1 LSKSCPAEEQEMAS
15 FRQRNGKWQ
24 ARVIRDGYPDQTR
37 TFASKADAE
46 KWARALE
53 SEIDKGQFI
62 DFTEAQRTTLGD
74 VIARYLVEVT
84 PTMKGAAEDT
94 IRLKAMMR
102 KPIAQWSMAN
112 LSAARIAAFRDE
124 RLKEVSGGT
133 VIRELAYLSAII
145 NHARREWGINV
156 PNPVQMVRK
165 PPSPQARSRVLT
177 EVEVTRLLDAL
188 EPSGRRSHWTKPAVQ
203 LALATAMRR
212 GELLSLRWENVDLV
226 GRAAFLPDTKNGDS
240 RTVPL
245 SSVAL
250 QALAAL
256 PRHISGVVFPVKA
269 FTLDAAFKR
278 GLKRA
283 GLEGVRFHDL
293 RRTAITRMAEKLP
306 NVIELAAV
314 SGHKSLMVLKRY
326 YRPTAGDLARKLG

>member
-1 LSKSCPAEEQEMAS
+1 MAS
-15 FRQRNGKWQ
+15 FRKRSGKWQ
-24 ARVIRDGYPDQTR
+24 ARIIRDGYPDQTK
-37 TFASKADAE
+37 TFDSKADAE

-53 SEIDKGQFI
+53 SDIDKGQFVNVS
-62 DFTEAQRTTLGD
+62 EAQRTTLGD

-84 PTMKGAAEDT
+84 PSMKGVTEDS
-94 IRLKAMMR
+94 IRLKAIMR
-102 KPIAQWSMAN
+102 KPIARWSMAN
-112 LSAARIAAFRDE
+112 LSAARIAAYRDE

-133 VIRELAYLSAII
+133 VIRELAYISAII

-156 PNPVQMVRK
+156 TNPVQMVRK
-165 PPSPQARSRVLT
+165 PQSPQSRSRVLT
-177 EVEVTRLLDAL
+177 DDEVSKLLTAL
-188 EPSGRRSHWTKPAVQ
+188 EPTGRRSHWTKPAVQ

-212 GELLSLRWENVDLV
+212 SELLSMRWEHIDLQN
-226 GRAAFLPDTKNGDS
+226 RTAFLSDTKNGES

-245 SSVAL
+245 STAAV
-250 QALAAL
+250 QVLAEL
-256 PRHISGVVFPVKA
+256 PRHISGVVIPVKF

-278 GLKRA
+278 ARKRA
-283 GLEGVRFHDL
+283 GLDDVRFHDL

-326 YRPTAGDLARKLG
+326 YRPTAAELAQKLG

>member
-1 LSKSCPAEEQEMAS
+1 MAS
-15 FRQRNGKWQ
+15 FRQRSGKWQ
-24 ARVIRDGYPDQTR
+24 ARVIRDGYPDQTK
-37 TFASKADAE
+37 TFESKADAE

-53 SEIDKGQFI
+53 SEIDKGQFVNVS
-62 DFTEAQRTTLGD
+62 EAQRTTLGD

-84 PTMKGAAEDT
+84 PSMKGVTEDT
-94 IRLKAMMR
+94 IRLKAIMR
-102 KPIAQWSMAN
+102 KPISRWSMAN
-112 LSAARIAAFRDE
+112 LSAARIAAYRDE

-133 VIRELAYLSAII
+133 VIRELAYISAII

-165 PPSPQARSRVLT
+165 PQSPQSRSRVLT
-177 EVEVTRLLDAL
+177 DDEVSKLLMAL
-188 EPSGRRSHWTKPAVQ
+188 EPTGRRSHWTKPAVQ

-212 GELLSLRWENVDLV
+212 GELLSMRWEHIDLQN
-226 GRAAFLPDTKNGDS
+226 RTAFLSDTKNGES

-245 SSVAL
+245 STVAV
-250 QALAAL
+250 QVLADL
-256 PRHISGVVFPVKA
+256 PRHISGVVIPVKF

-278 GLKRA
+278 ARKRA
-283 GLEGVRFHDL
+283 GLDDVRFHDL

-326 YRPTAGDLARKLG
+326 YRPTAAELAQKLG

>member
-1 LSKSCPAEEQEMAS
+1 MAS
-15 FRQRNGKWQ
+15 FRQRGGKWQ
-24 ARVIRDGYPDQTR
+24 ARVLRNGYPDQTK
-37 TFASKADAE
+37 TFETKADAE

-53 SEIDKGQFI
+53 SEIDKGQFVNVS
-62 DFTEAQRTTLGD
+62 EAQRTTLGN

-84 PTMKGAAEDT
+84 PSMKGVTEDT
-94 IRLKAMMR
+94 IRLKAILR
-102 KPIAQWSMAN
+102 KPIVRWSMAN
-112 LSAARIAAFRDE
+112 LSAARIAAYRDE

-133 VIRELAYLSAII
+133 VIRELAYISSII

-165 PPSPQARSRVLT
+165 PQSPQSRSRVLT
-177 EVEVTRLLDAL
+177 DDEVSKLLMAL
-188 EPSGRRSHWTKPAVQ
+188 EPTGRRSHWTKPAVQ

-212 GELLSLRWENVDLV
+212 GELLSMRWEHVDLQN
-226 GRAAFLPDTKNGDS
+226 RTAFLSDTKNGES

-245 SSVAL
+245 STAAV
-250 QALAAL
+250 QVLAEL
-256 PRHISGVVFPVKA
+256 PRHISGAVIPVNF

-278 GLKRA
+278 ARKRA
-283 GLEGVRFHDL
+283 GLDDVRFHDL

-326 YRPTAGDLARKLG
+326 YRPTAAELAHKLG

>member
-1 LSKSCPAEEQEMAS
+1 MAS
-15 FRQRNGKWQ
+15 FRYRSNQWQ
-24 ARVIRDGYPDQTR
+24 ARVRRKGYPDETKSFATR
-37 TFASKADAE
+37 QDAE
-46 KWARALE
+46 KWARSIEAN
-53 SEIDKGQFI
+53 IDKGQFI
-62 DFTEAQRTTLGD
+62 NVSEAQRTTLGD
-74 VIARYLVEVT
+74 LIGRYLVEVT
-84 PTMKGAAEDT
+84 PLMKGASEDT
-94 IRLKAMMR
+94 IRLKAIMR
-102 KPIAQWSMAN
+102 KPISRWSLAN

-124 RLKEVSGGT
+124 RLQEVGSGT

-165 PPSPQARSRVLT
+165 PQSPKARSRILADE
-177 EVEVTRLLDAL
+177 EVSKLLQAL
-188 EPSGRRSHWTKPAVQ
+188 EPTGRRSHWTKPAVQ

-212 GELLSLRWENVDLV
+212 GELLSLKWEHIDLQ
-226 GRAAFLPDTKNGDS
+226 GRTALFPDTKNGDS

-245 SSVAL
+245 SSTAV
-250 QALAAL
+250 QVLAEL
-256 PRHISGVVFPVKA
+256 PRHISGVVIPVNF

-278 GLKRA
+278 ARKRA
-283 GLEGVRFHDL
+283 GLDDVRFHDL

-326 YRPTAGDLARKLG
+326 YRPKVQDLALKLG

>member
-1 LSKSCPAEEQEMAS
+1 MAS
-15 FRQRNGKWQ
+15 LRQRRGKWQ
-24 ARVIRDGYPDQTR
+24 ARVIRDGYPDQTK
-37 TFASKADAE
+37 TFESKADAE
-46 KWARALE
+46 KWARSVE
-53 SEIDKGQFI
+53 SDIDKGQFVNVS
-62 DFTEAQRTTLGD
+62 EAQRTTLGD
-74 VIARYLVEVT
+74 LIARYLVEVT
-84 PTMKGAAEDT
+84 PLMKGATEDT
-94 IRLKAMMR
+94 IRLKAIMR
-102 KPIAQWSMAN
+102 KPIARWSMAN

-177 EVEVTRLLDAL
+177 DEEVEKLLLAL
-188 EPSGRRSHWTKPAVQ
+188 EPAGRRSHWTKPAVQ

-212 GELLSLRWENVDLV
+212 GELLSIRWEHVDLQN
-226 GRAAFLPDTKNGDS
+226 RTAFLSDTKNGES

-245 SSVAL
+245 STAAV
-250 QALAAL
+250 QVLAEL
-256 PRHISGVVFPVKA
+256 PRHISGVVIPVKF

-278 GLKRA
+278 ARKRA
-283 GLEGVRFHDL
+283 GLNDLRFHDL

-326 YRPTAGDLARKLG
+326 YRPTAAELAQKLG

>member
-1 LSKSCPAEEQEMAS
+1 MAS
-15 FRQRNGKWQ
+15 FRQHGNGWQ
-24 ARVIRDGYPDQTR
+24 GRIRRRGYPDITK
-37 TFASKADAE
+37 TFETKVDAE

-53 SEIDKGQFI
+53 SDIDKGQFVNVS
-62 DFTEAQRTTLGD
+62 EAQRTTLGD
-74 VIARYLVEVT
+74 VIARYLTEVT
-84 PTMKGAAEDT
+84 PSMKGASEDT

-102 KPIAQWSMAN
+102 KPIARWSMAN
-112 LSAARIAAFRDE
+112 LNTARVAAYRDE
-124 RLKEVSGGT
+124 RLKEVSAGT

-145 NHARREWGINV
+145 NHARREWGVNV

-165 PPSPQARSRVLT
+165 PQSPQARSRVLT
-177 EVEVTRLLDAL
+177 DEEVSKLLTAL
-188 EPSGRRSHWTKPAVQ
+188 EPTGRRSHWTKPIVQ

-212 GELLSLRWENVDLV
+212 GELLSLRWEHVDLQNRTV
-226 GRAAFLPDTKNGDS
+226 FLPDTKNGDS

-245 SSVAL
+245 STAAV
-250 QALAAL
+250 QVLAGL
-256 PRHISGVVFPVKA
+256 PRHIGGAVFPVKF

-278 GLKRA
+278 AVRRA

-326 YRPTAGDLARKLG
+326 YRPTATELAQKLG

>member
-1 LSKSCPAEEQEMAS
+1 MAS
-15 FRQRNGKWQ
+15 FRQRGGKWQ
-24 ARVIRDGYPDQTR
+24 ARVLRNGYPDQTK
-37 TFASKADAE
+37 TFENKTDAE
-46 KWARALE
+46 KWARSLE
-53 SEIDKGQFI
+53 AEIDKGQFVNLS
-62 DFTEAQRTTLGD
+62 EVQRTTLGD
-74 VIARYLVEVT
+74 LIERYLIEVT
-84 PTMKGAAEDT
+84 PSMKGVAEDT
-94 IRLKAMMR
+94 IRLKAIMR
-102 KPIAQWSMAN
+102 RPIARWSMAN
-112 LSAARIAAFRDE
+112 LSAARIAAYRDE
-124 RLKEVSGGT
+124 RLKAVSAGT

-165 PPSPQARSRVLT
+165 PQSPQARSRVLT
-177 EVEVTRLLDAL
+177 DEEVSKLLQAL
-188 EPSGRRSHWTKPAVQ
+188 EPTGRRSHWTKPIVQ

-212 GELLSLRWENVDLV
+212 GELLSVRWENIDLI
-226 GRAAFLPDTKNGDS
+226 GRTAFLPDTKNGDS

-245 SSVAL
+245 ST
-250 QALAAL
+250 AAVQVLVGL
-256 PRHISGVVFPVKA
+256 PRHISGVVFPLKA

-278 GLKRA
+278 GLRRA

-326 YRPTAGDLARKLG
+326 YRPTAKDLAHKLG

>member
-1 LSKSCPAEEQEMAS
+1 MAS
-15 FRQRNGKWQ
+15 FRQRGGKWQ
-24 ARVIRDGYPDQTR
+24 ARVLRNGYPHQTKSFE
-37 TFASKADAE
+37 TKADAE

-53 SEIDKGQFI
+53 SEIDKGQFVNVS
-62 DFTEAQRTTLGD
+62 EAQRTTLGD
-74 VIARYLVEVT
+74 VIARYMAEVT
-84 PTMKGAAEDT
+84 PTMKGATEDT
-94 IRLKAMMR
+94 IRLKAIMR
-102 KPIAQWSMAN
+102 RPIARWSMAN

-124 RLKEVSGGT
+124 RLNEVSAGT
-133 VIRELAYLSAII
+133 VIRELAYISAII

-165 PPSPQARSRVLT
+165 PQSPQARSKVLT
-177 EVEVTRLLDAL
+177 DEEISKLLQAL
-188 EPSGRRSHWTKPAVQ
+188 EPTGRRSHWTKPAVQ

-212 GELLSLRWENVDLV
+212 GELLSLKWEHIDLQ
-226 GRAAFLPDTKNGDS
+226 GRTAFLPDTKNGDS

-245 SSVAL
+245 SSVAV
-250 QALAAL
+250 QVLAEL
-256 PRHISGVVFPVKA
+256 PRHISGVVLPVKA

-278 GLKRA
+278 GVRRA
-283 GLEGVRFHDL
+283 GLDGVRFHDL

-326 YRPTAGDLARKLG
+326 YRPAATELAQKLG

>member
-1 LSKSCPAEEQEMAS
+1 MAS

-24 ARVIRDGYPDQTR
+24 ARVIREGYPEQTK
-37 TFASKADAE
+37 TFETKADAE
-46 KWARALE
+46 KWARSLE
-53 SEIDKGQFI
+53 SEIDRGQFVNI
-62 DFTEAQRTTLGD
+62 SEAQRTTLGD
-74 VIARYLVEVT
+74 VIARYLIEVT
-84 PTMKGAAEDT
+84 PSMKGATEDT

-102 KPIAQWSMAN
+102 KPIARWSMAN

-133 VIRELAYLSAII
+133 VIRELAYISAIV

-156 PNPVQMVRK
+156 PNPVQRVRK
-165 PPSPQARSRVLT
+165 PQSPQARSRVLT
-177 EVEVTRLLDAL
+177 DDEIAKLLQAL
-188 EPSGRRSHWTKPAVQ
+188 EPEGRRSHWTKSAVQ

-212 GELLSLRWENVDLV
+212 GELLSLRWEHVDLQN
-226 GRAAFLPDTKNGDS
+226 RTAFLPDTKNGDS
-240 RTVPL
+240 RMVPL
-245 SSVAL
+245 SSAAAQV
-250 QALAAL
+250 LAVL
-256 PRHISGVVFPVKA
+256 PRHISGVVFPVKF

-278 GLKRA
+278 GVRRA
-283 GLEGVRFHDL
+283 CLEGVRFHDL

-326 YRPTAGDLARKLG
+326 YHPTAVELARKLG

>member
-1 LSKSCPAEEQEMAS
+1 MAS
-15 FRQRNGKWQ
+15 FRQRGGKWQ
-24 ARVIRDGYPDQTR
+24 ARVLRNGYPDQTK
-37 TFASKADAE
+37 TFETKADAE

-53 SEIDKGQFI
+53 SEIDKGQFVNVS
-62 DFTEAQRTTLGD
+62 EAQRTTLGN

-84 PTMKGAAEDT
+84 PSMKGVTEDT
-94 IRLKAMMR
+94 IRLKAIMR
-102 KPIAQWSMAN
+102 KPIVRWSMAN
-112 LSAARIAAFRDE
+112 LSAARIAAYRDE

-133 VIRELAYLSAII
+133 VIRELAYISSII

-165 PPSPQARSRVLT
+165 PQSPQSRSRVLT
-177 EVEVTRLLDAL
+177 DDEVSKLLMAL
-188 EPSGRRSHWTKPAVQ
+188 EPTGRRSHWTKPAVQ

-212 GELLSLRWENVDLV
+212 GELLSMRWEHVDLQN
-226 GRAAFLPDTKNGDS
+226 RTAFLSDTKNGES

-245 SSVAL
+245 STAAV
-250 QALAAL
+250 QVLAEL
-256 PRHISGVVFPVKA
+256 PRHISGAVIPVNF

-278 GLKRA
+278 ARKRA
-283 GLEGVRFHDL
+283 GLDDVRFHDL

-326 YRPTAGDLARKLG
+326 YRPTAAELAHKLG

>member
-1 LSKSCPAEEQEMAS
+1 MAS
-15 FRQRNGKWQ
+15 FRQHGNGWQ
-24 ARVIRDGYPDQTR
+24 GRIRRRGYPDITK
-37 TFASKADAE
+37 TFETKADAE

-53 SEIDKGQFI
+53 SQIDKGQFVNVS
-62 DFTEAQRTTLGD
+62 EAQRTTLGN
-74 VIARYLVEVT
+74 VIGRYLAEVT
-84 PTMKGAAEDT
+84 PSMKGAAEDT

-102 KPIAQWSMAN
+102 RPIARWSMSN
-112 LSAARIAAFRDE
+112 LSAARIAVFRDE
-124 RLKEVSGGT
+124 RLKEVSAGT

-165 PPSPQARSRVLT
+165 PQSPQARSRVLT
-177 EVEVTRLLDAL
+177 EEEVSKLLQAL
-188 EPSGRRSHWTKPAVQ
+188 EPTGRRSHWTKPAVQ

-212 GELLSLRWENVDLV
+212 GELLSLRWEHIDLEA
-226 GRAAFLPDTKNGDS
+226 RTAFLTDTKNGES

-245 SSVAL
+245 SSTAV
-250 QALAAL
+250 QVLAEL
-256 PRHISGVVFPVKA
+256 PRHISGVVIPVKF

-278 GLKRA
+278 ARKRA
-283 GLEGVRFHDL
+283 GLDDVRFHDL

-326 YRPTAGDLARKLG
+326 YQPKAEALALKLG

>member
-1 LSKSCPAEEQEMAS
+1 MAS

-24 ARVIRDGYPDQTR
+24 ARVIRDGYPDQTK
-37 TFASKADAE
+37 TFESKVDAE

-53 SEIDKGQFI
+53 SAIDKGEFVSI
-62 DFTEAQRTTLGD
+62 SEAHRTTLRAA
-74 VIARYLVEVT
+74 IERYLLEVT
-84 PTMKGAAEDT
+84 PTMKGAVPDT

-102 KPIAQWSMAN
+102 RPIAKWSMAN
-112 LSAARIAAFRDE
+112 LSAARIAAYRDE

-133 VIRELAYLSAII
+133 VIRELAYLSSII

-177 EVEVTRLLDAL
+177 EDEIAKLLQAL
-188 EPSGRRSHWTKPAVQ
+188 EPEGRRSHWTKPAVH
-203 LALATAMRR
+203 LALETAMRR
-212 GELLSLRWENVDLV
+212 GELLSLRWENIDLQ
-226 GRAAFLPDTKNGDS
+226 GRTAFLPDTKNGDS
-240 RTVPL
+240 RMVPL
-245 SSVAL
+245 STAAVQVL
-250 QALAAL
+250 QGV
-256 PRHISGVVFPVKA
+256 PKHISGVVIPVK
-269 FTLDAAFKR
+269 FFSLDAAFKR
-278 GLKRA
+278 ACKRA
-283 GLEGVRFHDL
+283 GLEEVRFHDL

-326 YRPTAGDLARKLG
+326 YRPAAIDLAKKLG